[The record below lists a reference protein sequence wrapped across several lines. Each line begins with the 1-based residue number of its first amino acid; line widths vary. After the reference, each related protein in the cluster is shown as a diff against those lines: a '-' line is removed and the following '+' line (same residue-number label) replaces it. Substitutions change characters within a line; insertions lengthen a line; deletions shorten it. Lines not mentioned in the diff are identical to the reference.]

1 MQASFE
7 DDWRQKLQH
16 LQSENL
22 LAKNDYLGRISK
34 MCAEKLLIDLKKE
47 RRHVQKKLE

>member
-1 MQASFE
+1 MYNTFFDCSCWGILLEEMAQMQASFE

-22 LAKNDYLGRISK
+22 LAKI
-34 MCAEKLLIDLKKE
+34 I
-47 RRHVQKKLE
+47 

>member
-22 LAKNDYLGRISK
+22 LAKIIEDVYLK
-34 MCAEKLLIDLKKE
+34 CVLKSC
-47 RRHVQKKLE
+47 

>member
-7 DDWRQKLQH
+7 DDWRQKLQN

-22 LAKNDYLGRISK
+22 LAKIIILGRISK
-34 MCAEKLLIDLKKE
+34 MCAEKLLIDLKKD
-47 RRHVQKKLE
+47 RRHVYSKRN